1 MVWVRVGSLLFITTW
16 GFLVGFGDRFTRGFL
31 SNLSFGEGLLLLVR
45 EVVELVFV
53 EAGLGAFFLSLSEDL
68 AACVLAAFAGTVA
81 RLFKLV
87 WSFLFSTDV
96 AVREQLILSK
106 KTAASLASWDWRYSM
121 HYFSS
126 TIDV

>member
-1 MVWVRVGSLLFITTW
+1 LYLLRLAW
-16 GFLVGFGDRFTRGFL
+16 
-31 SNLSFGEGLLLLVR
+31 
-45 EVVELVFV
+45 EL
-53 EAGLGAFFLSLSEDL
+53 FFLSLSQDL

-81 RLFKLV
+81 RLFELV

-96 AVREQLILSK
+96 AVGELLILSK
-106 KTAASLASWDWRYSM
+106 KTAASLASWDWSYSM